1 MMYFSRIRIR
11 PNIFKS
17 SQLGKVLEGNVY
29 GIHRLLWDLFPDD
42 KQRTFLY
49 REEIAREQMGALPT
63 VRGEPIY
70 YLVSQEIPVETPL
83 FEVESTAYLPERDN
97 KFPLA
102 VGQRLTFELRANPVV
117 TRLGKKHDVVMDT
130 QQQFLKLLV
139 KEFNLETQLPA
150 KQEKSD
156 YKKLLLEKG
165 GEAFSQRLIE
175 ILQTD
180 PLYAERLQ
188 QVGQLSDRLE
198 WAIKA
203 RVDRTLEKWFNNQGE
218 RLGFRLV
225 NDDNNLS
232 KLQNSAYQWHSLSAK
247 GGKGDKSGFS
257 SVDFTGE
264 LQITDMSKFKE
275 ALFTG
280 IGRSKAFG
288 CGLLMVRRSG

>member
-1 MMYFSRIRIR
+1 MYFSRIRIR

-49 REEIAREQMGALPT
+49 REEIAREQLGALPA
-63 VRGEPIY
+63 VRGESIY
-70 YLVSQEIPVETPL
+70 YLVSQTKPIETDDSLFSVVSKDYQPKLEI
-83 FEVESTAYLPERDN
+83 
-97 KFPLA
+97 
-102 VGQRLTFELRANPVV
+102 GQRLTFECRVNPVV
-117 TRLGKKHDVVMDT
+117 TRQGKKHDVVMDA
-130 QQQFLKLLV
+130 QRQFLKLLV
-139 KEFNLETQLPA
+139 KELNLDAELPA
-150 KQEKSD
+150 KQEKSA
-156 YKKLLLEKG
+156 YKRLLLDKG
-165 GEAFSQRLIE
+165 GEAFSQRLTE

-188 QVGQLSDRLE
+188 QGGQLSDMLE
-198 WAIKA
+198 WALKA
-203 RVDRTLEKWFNNQGE
+203 CVDRTLENWFKNQGE
-218 RLGFRLV
+218 RLGFKLV
-225 NDDNNLS
+225 TDDNALS
-232 KLQNSAYQWHSLSAK
+232 NLQNSAYQWHSLSAK
-247 GGKGDKSGFS
+247 GGKGDKAGFS